1 MTPMASESVYMY
13 ARRIEASL
21 VWAYFAFV
29 ISLILT
35 NKKYVILLTDEQFYL

>member
-29 ISLILT
+29 ISLIVT
-35 NKKYVILLTDEQFYL
+35 NKQKVCDITH